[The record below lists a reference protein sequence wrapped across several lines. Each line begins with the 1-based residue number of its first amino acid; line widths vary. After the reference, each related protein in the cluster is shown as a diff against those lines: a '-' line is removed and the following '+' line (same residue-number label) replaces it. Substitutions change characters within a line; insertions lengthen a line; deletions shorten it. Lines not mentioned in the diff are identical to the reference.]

1 MKPKN
6 LRLKKI
12 ASLCSLLILF
22 SFNGRLSA
30 QVVYTDILDAT
41 PNATYALDLNNDSI
55 VDFTIYYGMLDKVMC
70 IPENNNAYSGEV
82 VSGEHLPWALP
93 AAIGICDTL
102 VTWYGASYP
111 GTMAWGTGI
120 GHWVGATDK
129 YLALKLVVGANT
141 HYGWARFDIFPGS
154 TSFTIKDYAYES
166 TPNACIQ
173 SGQTALGIP
182 ENATENRLSIFPN
195 PVVSTTTLQ
204 ASGNLNQ
211 ASLKVCNALG
221 HVVWQA
227 DHLSGSAVSF
237 SCGDLPRGLYSVWL
251 MDDNQVLAV
260 EKMVI
265 AD

>member
-1 MKPKN
+1 M
-6 LRLKKI
+6 
-12 ASLCSLLILF
+12 LF
-22 SFNGRLSA
+22 SCNGSLFA
-30 QVVYTDILDAT
+30 QLVYTDIPDAT

-70 IPENNNAYSGEV
+70 IPENNNSYSGEFV
-82 VSGEHLPWALP
+82 AGEHLPWALP
-93 AAIGICDTL
+93 AAIGVCDTL
-102 VTWYGASYP
+102 VTWYGAINP
-111 GTMAWGTGI
+111 GTMAWGTNI

-141 HYGWARFDIFPGS
+141 YYGWARFDIFPGS

-173 SGQTALGIP
+173 SGQTALGIA

-195 PVVSTTTLQ
+195 PVVSSATLQ
-204 ASGNLNQ
+204 ATGHLNQ
-211 ASLKVCNALG
+211 ASLTVCNALG
-221 HVVWQA
+221 QPVWHA
-227 DHLSGSAVSF
+227 DNLSGSAVSF
-237 SCGDLPRGLYSVWL
+237 SRGNLPNGLYFVWL
-251 MDDNQVLAV
+251 MEENQVLAV